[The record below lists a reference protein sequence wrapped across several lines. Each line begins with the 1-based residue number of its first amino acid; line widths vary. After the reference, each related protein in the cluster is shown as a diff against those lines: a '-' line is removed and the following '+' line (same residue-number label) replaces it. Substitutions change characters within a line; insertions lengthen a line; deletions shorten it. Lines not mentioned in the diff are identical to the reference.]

1 MEKDDK
7 TCEDELKAVKEE
19 WCAEQSKYKEKI
31 SEADPDNWDGNFIY
45 LGGVDISFIVG
56 DDVTA
61 CACYVVINNN
71 LEIVYQATKMVEMT
85 APYIPGFL
93 AFREAKFLT
102 DLVEEQKNHR
112 PEVTPSALLVDGNGV
127 LHPRQ
132 CGLACH
138 IGVDTG
144 LPSVGVAKNLHQV
157 QEYGDQFSRES
168 VKKRFSELQHTG
180 EYITLATTGG
190 KILGAALKTS
200 AESCNPVYVSVG
212 SGLCLTSAVELVSK
226 VARYRIPEPT
236 RQADIISREFL
247 RTNHPTERQKQQQKH
262 KKDQRQVM
270 KQENV

>member
-1 MEKDDK
+1 MEKDGKACD
-7 TCEDELKAVKEE
+7 DELKTVKEE
-19 WCAEQSKYKEKI
+19 WSAEQSKYQEKI
-31 SEADPDNWDGNFIY
+31 SEADPDNWDGNFLY

-71 LEIVYQATKMVEMT
+71 LEVVYKATKMVEMT

-102 DLVEEQKNHR
+102 DLVEEQMKQK

-168 VKKRFSELQHTG
+168 VKKRFSELHNAG

-190 KILGAALKTS
+190 KIMGAALKTS
-200 AESCNPVYVSVG
+200 RESCNPVYVSVG
-212 SGLCLTSAVELVSK
+212 SGLSLTSAVELVNK
-226 VARYRIPEPT
+226 VAKYRIPEPT

-247 RTNHPTERQKQQQKH
+247 RINHPTERQKQPQKN
-262 KKDQRQVM
+262 KKN
-270 KQENV
+270 KA